1 MNVKSAGSPINEFA
15 RHKRCSNTNMKKNP
29 IEKSTRASEA
39 VDQVRGHG
47 TIANASVTVGMIEH
61 RARELAVIS
70 GRDSHHVIESDREQ
84 AKKELLGSD
93 SADAPADDS
102 GIVASGMGSPPTS
115 HGHMT
120 EKYLPTDDQVEE
132 QTVQEGVDEAE
143 HSTMVAAG
151 KNRGQNN

>member
-1 MNVKSAGSPINEFA
+1 M
-15 RHKRCSNTNMKKNP
+15 KRSN
-29 IEKSTRASEA
+29 IEKDSRVPEA
-39 VDQVRGHG
+39 VERVHGHG
-47 TIANASVTVGMIEH
+47 TITSSPVTMGMIEK

-102 GIVASGMGSPPTS
+102 GIVASGMGAPPTS
-115 HGHMT
+115 RGKMA
-120 EKYLPTDDQVEE
+120 KKFLPTDDEVES

-143 HSTMVAAG
+143 HTTMVAA
-151 KNRGQNN
+151 NRNHGRNN